1 MEPPKSP
8 FADKTR
14 PRLASPPGE
23 PIRAWESKPSLPGSS
38 MPGAAS
44 SLAAPDGTRCEVA
57 RKPPNVSHMWERIQ
71 EHTKTIHDKESEIS
85 RLKSEVEAKDEEVQM
100 AVGQAQTAEQNRATA
115 KAQLEQAQAEQK
127 QLRVQIRSLEQQAQA
142 TALAA
147 EEKSAAQAA
156 VAAQKALEPVPPPAV
171 EVQAALL
178 SAFDTAAATI
188 RNEIAANAGLAPG
201 TESGDDF
208 GCVGSAGFDS
218 AAMLSANLP
227 VEEIAE
233 QYLRAV
239 MQCAADVVEPAR
251 LQAVTGWQNELRKRR
266 LLQDQ
271 LQELKGSIRVM
282 CRVRPLAAGEGSSAV
297 SVTSDSEVVLSQ
309 PGKDGRKTFS
319 FDHCFGDASDQRAV
333 FEEVEPVVESVLAG
347 FNVCIFA
354 YGQTGSGKTHT
365 MQGGG
370 DEAAGINPRALRRL
384 FDSVREKREM
394 AALGKGGK
402 ADDGW
407 SYEVSVSYLE
417 IYNENLR
424 DLLVDPVTPRGQKGG
439 EKKPASLDIR
449 HVPGQPVHVP
459 GLSTV
464 NVETAT
470 EVERAI
476 ERGAARRSVTATKM
490 NSASSRS
497 HSIVIVSVTGR
508 HAASGASTHGK
519 LNLVDLAGS
528 ERVKKS
534 EVSGQA
540 MTEAQNINKSLSA
553 IGDVMA
559 ALQEKSKHIP
569 FRNSKLTHL
578 LADSLG
584 GSSKTFMFVNIGPSS
599 DSAPESLCS
608 LNFAMRVRKV
618 ELGKASSRRVE
629 GASLQELKEARER
642 EERALTSLRESK
654 QLVGELE
661 HEAAVLRESNQ
672 QASGEL
678 QKQSKAAAEYR
689 DTEEFLKQQGND
701 RQESELCEER
711 KRRQGAEAKL
721 KEVQSRLQ
729 SSEQRCRALLTSTVE
744 EATTA
749 AARGELP
756 DWGGAHGAGPEVT
769 PQHMQQKLAA
779 LHQSA
784 TDRLQGCLS
793 VGGGSTTTT
802 PSATPVAAAAP
813 SAAAAAAPTAASSSA
828 APLPPPPKLAA
839 APSGFGSSVSLLDL
853 DLMDATVC
861 LDASTAPL
869 MVPLMVPQPPQPQPQ
884 QAAPLLQ
891 HVPPV
896 APQPLPPL
904 APDEPLAP
912 QPPSAG
918 KRKSPRLSA
927 AAEESST
934 PHKQPRVAFQLP
946 GSVDPPSS
954 VRSSRKVTFAFPKT
968 AAAADGAAAV
978 EGAAAE
984 AEDGISAFPKF
995 ALQPE
1000 PPPPSPGT
1008 AKENDFS
1015 NAWRPSSATKQRP
1028 TQSAFTFEAPPP
1040 PSLPLNS
1047 FSSLGGAS
1055 RVVVGGGAKRARA
1068 SSRPS
1073 LGPSGAIAKSASRAS
1088 SNRRMSLVARQGEAG
1103 DVLMA
1108 KREAVMAAAT
1118 RRSTMDHR
1126 V

>member
-793 VGGGSTTTT
+793 VGGGSTT
-802 PSATPVAAAAP
+802 PSATPV
-813 SAAAAAAPTAASSSA
+813 AAAAAAPTAASSSA

-968 AAAADGAAAV
+968 AAAADGAAAA

>member
-1 MEPPKSP
+1 MMDEKDT
-8 FADKTR
+8 AIQNLKIEVQAKTDENALAAQQLWDEQQANAATKA
-14 PRLASPPGE
+14 RLAQSEAAHQQTKKRVAELEAQVQAAADEKAAAEAAAAQRALEPLPPPASE
-23 PIRAWESKPSLPGSS
+23 VRAEL
-38 MPGAAS
+38 
-44 SLAAPDGTRCEVA
+44 LAAFDA
-57 RKPPNVSHMWERIQ
+57 QMAALQ
-71 EHTKTIHDKESEIS
+71 SELAQS
-85 RLKSEVEAKDEEVQM
+85 AGLSDEDVQM
-100 AVGQAQTAEQNRATA
+100 ADGDDTFCVGQ
-115 KAQLEQAQAEQK
+115 
-127 QLRVQIRSLEQQAQA
+127 
-142 TALAA
+142 
-147 EEKSAAQAA
+147 
-156 VAAQKALEPVPPPAV
+156 
-171 EVQAALL
+171 
-178 SAFDTAAATI
+178 D
-188 RNEIAANAGLAPG
+188 
-201 TESGDDF
+201 
-208 GCVGSAGFDS
+208 GFDS
-218 AAMLSANLP
+218 AAMLKAGVP
-227 VEEIAE
+227 VEEMAKE
-233 QYLRAV
+233 YLQRA
-239 MQCAADVVEPAR
+239 MQRAAASVEPAR
-251 LQAVTGWQNELRKRR
+251 LQAVAGWQAELRKRR
-266 LLQDQ
+266 QLQDQ

-802 PSATPVAAAAP
+802 PSATPVAAAA
-813 SAAAAAAPTAASSSA
+813 AAPTAASSSA

-853 DLMDATVC
+853 DLMDATVS

-968 AAAADGAAAV
+968 AAAADGAAAA

>member
-802 PSATPVAAAAP
+802 PSATPVAAAA
-813 SAAAAAAPTAASSSA
+813 AAPTAASSSA

-968 AAAADGAAAV
+968 AAAADGAAAA

>member
-802 PSATPVAAAAP
+802 PSATPVAAAA
-813 SAAAAAAPTAASSSA
+813 AAPTAASSSA

>member
-802 PSATPVAAAAP
+802 PSATPVAAAA
-813 SAAAAAAPTAASSSA
+813 AAPTAASSSA

-853 DLMDATVC
+853 DLMDATVS

-968 AAAADGAAAV
+968 AAAADGAAAA

>member
-1 MEPPKSP
+1 M
-8 FADKTR
+8 
-14 PRLASPPGE
+14 
-23 PIRAWESKPSLPGSS
+23 
-38 MPGAAS
+38 
-44 SLAAPDGTRCEVA
+44 
-57 RKPPNVSHMWERIQ
+57 
-71 EHTKTIHDKESEIS
+71 
-85 RLKSEVEAKDEEVQM
+85 EAKDDEVQV
-100 AVGQAQTAEQNRATA
+100 AVGQAQTAEQNSAAA

-127 QLRVQIRSLEQQAQA
+127 QLRMQIRSLEQQAQA
-142 TALAA
+142 TTLAA
-147 EEKSAAQAA
+147 EENSAAEAA
-156 VAAQKALEPVPPPAV
+156 AAAQKALEPVPPPAA

-188 RNEIAANAGLAPG
+188 RNEIAANAGLTAG
-201 TESGDDF
+201 TESGDDAF
-208 GCVGSAGFDS
+208 CVGQQGFDS

-239 MQCAADVVEPAR
+239 MQRAADVVEPAR

-297 SVTSDSEVVLSQ
+297 SVVSDSEVVLAQ
-309 PGKDGRKTFS
+309 PGKDGRKTFV
-319 FDHCFGDASDQRAV
+319 FDHCFGDASNQQSV

-370 DEAAGINPRALRRL
+370 DDAAGINPRALRRL
-384 FDSVREKREM
+384 FDSVRERREM
-394 AALGKGGK
+394 VALGKGK

-424 DLLVDPVTPRGQKGG
+424 DLLIEPATPRGQK
-439 EKKPASLDIR
+439 EKKPASLEIR

-459 GLSTV
+459 GLLTV
-464 NVETAT
+464 AVATAA
-470 EVERAI
+470 EVEKAI

-497 HSIVIVSVTGR
+497 HSIVIVCVTGR

-559 ALQEKSKHIP
+559 ALQEKSKHVP

-584 GSSKTFMFVNIGPSS
+584 GSSKTFMFVNIGPCS

-618 ELGKASSRRVE
+618 ELGKASGRRVE
-629 GASLQELKEARER
+629 GASLQELKLAREA
-642 EERALTSLRESK
+642 EERALASLKQSK
-654 QLVGELE
+654 ALVGELE
-661 HEAAVLRESNQ
+661 HEAAVLREANQ
-672 QASGEL
+672 QTSGEL

-689 DTEEFLKQQGND
+689 DTEEFLKQQGD
-701 RQESELCEER
+701 ERQEVELCEER
-711 KRRQGAEAKL
+711 KRRQAAELKL
-721 KEVQSRLQ
+721 QELSSRLH
-729 SSEQRCRALLTSTVE
+729 SSETRCRALITSSVQ

-756 DWGGAHGAGPEVT
+756 EWGGGHGAEPQVT
-769 PQHMQQKLAA
+769 PQHMQQKIAA

-793 VGGGSTTTT
+793 TSST
-802 PSATPVAAAAP
+802 
-813 SAAAAAAPTAASSSA
+813 AAAAAAAAASSSSFSSSA
-828 APLPPPPKLAA
+828 APKPAA
-839 APSGFGSSVSLLDL
+839 APCGLGSSLMDYDLMDL
-853 DLMDATVC
+853 DLMDTTVS
-861 LDASTAPL
+861 LDASAAPL
-869 MVPLMVPQPPQPQPQ
+869 LVPQSLQPQL

-891 HVPPV
+891 HVPPL
-896 APQPLPPL
+896 APQPLPP

-918 KRKSPRLSA
+918 KRRSPRLATASP

-934 PHKQPRVAFQLP
+934 PYKQPRVTFAHS
-946 GSVDPPSS
+946 GGGDAPSS
-954 VRSSRKVTFAFPKT
+954 VRSSRKVTFAFPKV
-968 AAAADGAAAV
+968 AALGAEAA
-978 EGAAAE
+978 EGEAE
-984 AEDGISAFPKF
+984 AEAFPKF

-1000 PPPPSPGT
+1000 PSPSPGT
-1008 AKENDFS
+1008 AKENDVS
-1015 NAWRPSSATKQRP
+1015 NVWRPGSVAKQRP
-1028 TQSAFTFEAPPP
+1028 NLNAFAFDVPPP
-1040 PSLPLNS
+1040 PSIPLNS
-1047 FSSLGGAS
+1047 FASLGGAS
-1055 RVVVGGGAKRARA
+1055 RVVVGGGAKRARL

-1073 LGPSGAIAKSASRAS
+1073 LGPSSAITKSAKRAS
-1088 SNRRMSLVARQGEAG
+1088 SNRRMSLVARQSEAG
-1103 DVLMA
+1103 DVLLA
-1108 KREAVMAAAT
+1108 KREAVLAAAT
-1118 RRSTMDHR
+1118 RRSTIDPR

>member
-201 TESGDDF
+201 TESDDDF

-802 PSATPVAAAAP
+802 PSATPVAAAA
-813 SAAAAAAPTAASSSA
+813 AAPTAASSSA

-968 AAAADGAAAV
+968 AAAADGAAAA

>member
-1 MEPPKSP
+1 MAHLS
-8 FADKTR
+8 
-14 PRLASPPGE
+14 ASRTIPD
-23 PIRAWESKPSLPGSS
+23 
-38 MPGAAS
+38 
-44 SLAAPDGTRCEVA
+44 APLLHR
-57 RKPPNVSHMWERIQ
+57 R

-85 RLKSEVEAKDEEVQM
+85 QLKADVEAKEDEVQV
-100 AVGQAQTAEQNRATA
+100 ATGQAQTAEENSASA

-127 QLRVQIRSLEQQAQA
+127 QLRAQVRSLEQQAQA
-142 TALAA
+142 TAFAA
-147 EEKSAAQAA
+147 EENSAAEAA
-156 VAAQKALEPVPPPAV
+156 VAAQKALEPVPPPAA

-188 RNEIAANAGLAPG
+188 RSEVAASAGLAPAG
-201 TESGDDF
+201 ESDDDF

-297 SVTSDSEVVLSQ
+297 SVMSDSEVVLAQ
-309 PGKDGRKTFS
+309 PGKDGRKTFT

-439 EKKPASLDIR
+439 EKKPVSLDIR

-459 GLSTV
+459 GLLTV
-464 NVETAT
+464 NVETAA
-470 EVERAI
+470 EVEKAI

-508 HAASGASTHGK
+508 HATSGASTHGK

-584 GSSKTFMFVNIGPSS
+584 GSSKTFMFVNIGPCS

-661 HEAAVLRESNQ
+661 HEASVLRESNQ
-672 QASGEL
+672 QTSGEL

-689 DTEEFLKQQGND
+689 DTEEFLGKQQNE
-701 RQESELCEER
+701 RQEVELCEER
-711 KRRQGAEAKL
+711 KRRQAAEAKL
-721 KEVQSRLQ
+721 KDVSSRLI
-729 SSEQRCRALLTSTVE
+729 SSEARCRTLLTSSVQ

-756 DWGGAHGAGPEVT
+756 DWGEAPGAGPEVT

-793 VGGGSTTTT
+793 TS
-802 PSATPVAAAAP
+802 SSSS
-813 SAAAAAAPTAASSSA
+813 SAAAAAAPAPAPAPAALKHVV
-828 APLPPPPKLAA
+828 AP
-839 APSGFGSSVSLLDL
+839 GEFGSSSSLMDL
-853 DLMDATVC
+853 DLMDATVT
-861 LDASTAPL
+861 LDLSSAPL
-869 MVPLMVPQPPQPQPQ
+869 MVPLGLQPIQPIQPLQ
-884 QAAPLLQ
+884 PQAAPLLQ
-891 HVPPV
+891 LQPVPHV

-904 APDEPLAP
+904 PPSDEPLAP

-918 KRKSPRLSA
+918 KRRSPRLA
-927 AAEESST
+927 APSPAGEESGT
-934 PHKQPRVAFQLP
+934 PHKQPRVTFAHS
-946 GSVDPPSS
+946 GGGADAPSS
-954 VRSSRKVTFAFPKT
+954 VRSSRKVRFAFPT
-968 AAAADGAAAV
+968 AAAEGEAD
-978 EGAAAE
+978 
-984 AEDGISAFPKF
+984 AFPKF

-1000 PPPPSPGT
+1000 PSPSPGT
-1008 AKENDFS
+1008 TKENDVS
-1015 NAWRPSSATKQRP
+1015 NAWRPGSVTKQRP
-1028 TQSAFTFEAPPP
+1028 ANAFTFDACPP

-1047 FSSLGGAS
+1047 FASLGGAS
-1055 RVVVGGGAKRARA
+1055 RVVVGGGAKRARP

-1073 LGPSGAIAKSASRAS
+1073 LGGAALGPSGGIAKAAHRAS
-1088 SNRRMSLVARQGEAG
+1088 SNRRMSLVARQTEAG
-1103 DVLMA
+1103 DVLLA
-1108 KREAVMAAAT
+1108 KREAVLAAAT
-1118 RRSTMDHR
+1118 RRSTMDPR
-1126 V
+1126 A

>member
-14 PRLASPPGE
+14 PKLASPPGQ
-23 PIRAWESKPSLPGSS
+23 PIRAWEPKPSLPGSS

-100 AVGQAQTAEQNRATA
+100 AVGQAQTAEQNSATA

-142 TALAA
+142 TAFAA
-147 EEKSAAQAA
+147 EENSAAEAA
-156 VAAQKALEPVPPPAV
+156 VAAQKALEPVPPPAA

-188 RNEIAANAGLAPG
+188 RSEVAASAGLAPAG
-201 TESGDDF
+201 ESDDDF

-297 SVTSDSEVVLSQ
+297 SVMSDSEVVLAQ
-309 PGKDGRKTFS
+309 PGKDGRKTFP

-439 EKKPASLDIR
+439 EKKPVSLDIR

-459 GLSTV
+459 GLLTV
-464 NVETAT
+464 NVETAA
-470 EVERAI
+470 EVEKAI

-508 HAASGASTHGK
+508 HATSGASTHGK

-584 GSSKTFMFVNIGPSS
+584 GSSKTFMFVNIGPCS

-661 HEAAVLRESNQ
+661 HEASVLRESNQ
-672 QASGEL
+672 QTSGEL

-689 DTEEFLKQQGND
+689 DTEEFLGKQQNE
-701 RQESELCEER
+701 RQEVELCEER
-711 KRRQGAEAKL
+711 KRRQAAEAKL
-721 KEVQSRLQ
+721 KDVSSRLNA
-729 SSEQRCRALLTSTVE
+729 SEQRCAKLLTDSTE
-744 EATTA
+744 EKTTAAAA

-756 DWGGAHGAGPEVT
+756 DWGEAHGAGPELT

-793 VGGGSTTTT
+793 GGGSTTTT
-802 PSATPVAAAAP
+802 TPSAAAP
-813 SAAAAAAPTAASSSA
+813 PAAAAAPAPAAPAAFPAAASSSA
-828 APLPPPPKLAA
+828 APLPPPPKPVAA
-839 APSGFGSSVSLLDL
+839 APSGFGSSVSLMDL
-853 DLMDATVC
+853 DLMDATVS

-869 MVPLMVPQPPQPQPQ
+869 MVPLMVPQPPLQPQP

-891 HVPPV
+891 P
-896 APQPLPPL
+896 PLP
-904 APDEPLAP
+904 PDEPLAP

-934 PHKQPRVAFQLP
+934 PAKRTRGVAFQLP
-946 GSVDPPSS
+946 GSVDAPSS

-968 AAAADGAAAV
+968 AAAADGV
-978 EGAAAE
+978 AAE
-984 AEDGISAFPKF
+984 GEAAEDGISAFPKF

-1015 NAWRPSSATKQRP
+1015 NAWRPSSVTKQRP
-1028 TQSAFTFEAPPP
+1028 NQSAFTFDAPLP

-1047 FSSLGGAS
+1047 FASLGGAS

-1088 SNRRMSLVARQGEAG
+1088 SNRRMSLVARQSEAG

-1118 RRSTMDHR
+1118 RRSTMDPR

>member
-1 MEPPKSP
+1 
-8 FADKTR
+8 
-14 PRLASPPGE
+14 
-23 PIRAWESKPSLPGSS
+23 
-38 MPGAAS
+38 
-44 SLAAPDGTRCEVA
+44 
-57 RKPPNVSHMWERIQ
+57 MWERIQ

-802 PSATPVAAAAP
+802 PSATPVAAAA
-813 SAAAAAAPTAASSSA
+813 AAPTAASSSA

-968 AAAADGAAAV
+968 AAAADGAAAA

>member
-1 MEPPKSP
+1 
-8 FADKTR
+8 
-14 PRLASPPGE
+14 
-23 PIRAWESKPSLPGSS
+23 
-38 MPGAAS
+38 
-44 SLAAPDGTRCEVA
+44 
-57 RKPPNVSHMWERIQ
+57 MWERIQ

-802 PSATPVAAAAP
+802 PSATPVAAAA
-813 SAAAAAAPTAASSSA
+813 AAPTAASSSA

-853 DLMDATVC
+853 DLMDATVS